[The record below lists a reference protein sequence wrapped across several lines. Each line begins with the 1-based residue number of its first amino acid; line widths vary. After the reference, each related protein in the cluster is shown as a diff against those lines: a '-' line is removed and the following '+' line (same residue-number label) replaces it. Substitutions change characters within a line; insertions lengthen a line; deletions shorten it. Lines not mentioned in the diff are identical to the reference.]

1 MNNKP
6 YNQNT
11 MKKLITLEKRITQML
26 TNNSSL
32 RNDNRKLCVAIW
44 NKEAKEKQLEPSL
57 FFENYKRGSL
67 TSADNITRIARLVKQ
82 HNVELRGTNHD
93 DNKKKKQLIKPLL
106 KK

>member
-1 MNNKP
+1 
-6 YNQNT
+6 

-32 RNDNRKLCVAIW
+32 RNDNRKLCVAVW
-44 NKEAKEKQLEPSL
+44 NKEAKEKQLEPSF
-57 FFENYKRGSL
+57 FFENYKRGLL

-93 DNKKKKQLIKPLL
+93 DNKKKQQLIKPLL